1 MNPTKKL
8 ISRSDYLLA
17 EGLEELHRQSQ
28 EWLETV
34 AFWKD
39 ETRFFDSLL
48 RQRREQVQDQAAYT
62 GMLANLDR
70 LHQMLFEY
78 LAEELLA
85 HEQLLSRIQRAEAGL
100 ADADYRDEHRRL
112 AGKMEVFGADFR
124 EFKKM
129 VFGYARNW

>member
-17 EGLEELHRQSQ
+17 GGLEDLHRQSQ

-39 ETRFFDSLL
+39 ETRFFDTLL

-62 GMLANLDR
+62 GMLSNLDR

-78 LAEELLA
+78 LVNELKA
-85 HEQLLSRIQRAEAGL
+85 HEQLLSRIQQAEAGL
-100 ADADYRDEHRRL
+100 ADADYRDDHRRL